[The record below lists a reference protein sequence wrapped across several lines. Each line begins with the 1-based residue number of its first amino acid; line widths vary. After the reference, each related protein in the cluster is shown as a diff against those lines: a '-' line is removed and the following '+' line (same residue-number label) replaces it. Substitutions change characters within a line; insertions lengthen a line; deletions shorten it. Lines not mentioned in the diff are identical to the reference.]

1 MIIYNVIT
9 NGNITDQKMYD
20 LFLQQLENIQ
30 HSEDELKDN
39 YLLDRMDLPNH
50 KSLDMLLDGD
60 NVVCFSGLYHRPSWP
75 SGFYRIS
82 NRTYVVPKYRTSSY
96 NFINPSNIGPFQV
109 ERYKSDIRLAFI
121 SRENAKGR
129 FYFKKLQRVVDYY
142 TDWNISDRM
151 VQLVNSESKSSYQY
165 IIHKS
170 FGQSSLSEFKSI
182 SEQQWRELV

>member
-1 MIIYNVIT
+1 MIIRNVIT
-9 NGNITDQKMYD
+9 DGGITNQEMYD

-30 HSEDELKDN
+30 QSEDKLKDN

-50 KSLDMLLDGD
+50 KSLDMLFNGNDI
-60 NVVCFSGLYHRPSWP
+60 VCFSGLYHRPSWP

-96 NFINPSNIGPFQV
+96 SFINPSNIGPFQID
-109 ERYKSDIRLAFI
+109 RHKADIRLAFI

-129 FYFKKLQRVVDYY
+129 FYFKKLQRVVKYY
-142 TDWNISDRM
+142 ADWNISDRM
-151 VQLVNSESKSSYQY
+151 VQLVNSEFQSSYQY

-170 FGQSSLSEFKSI
+170 FSKSSVSEFKSV